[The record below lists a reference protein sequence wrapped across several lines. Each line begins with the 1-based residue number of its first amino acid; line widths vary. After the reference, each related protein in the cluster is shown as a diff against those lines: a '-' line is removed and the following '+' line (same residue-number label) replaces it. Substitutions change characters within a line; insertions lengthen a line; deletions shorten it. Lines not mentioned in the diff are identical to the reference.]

1 MTASPS
7 LAPPYGC
14 VAHRIGGRR
23 AGGRGPVAPVH
34 NPATGELI
42 AVLPLGGAEDVAA
55 AVAAAQKAWPAWAA
69 TPLKERVQV
78 FVRYRTLLERERA
91 SLAALITEEHGKI
104 ASEADAEIQKAIEL
118 CEFACALPVLAAG
131 QVLEVS
137 RGIECRLERYPVGV
151 VASITPFN
159 FPSMVPH
166 WTIPNALALGN
177 AMVLKPSERVP
188 LSALRIADLL
198 ADAGLPAGVFNVLL
212 GGKEAAE
219 GLCDHAGVTTITFV
233 GSTPAAQAVYRRA
246 TSALKRVLA
255 LGGAKNHLVVLAD
268 APEQTAATILGA
280 AVGCTG
286 QRCMAASVLV
296 ATPATDHVIERIC
309 ELARSLVPGRD
320 YGPVISPDA
329 RDRIEQAITEA
340 ERDGAQVLVDGRGLR
355 GPGREHAGGFWVGP
369 TVLDGVRP
377 EMRIAQ
383 DEVFGPVLAII
394 RARGLEDALEIERR
408 SPFGNAAGIF
418 TRDGSAARTLV
429 EGASAGMI
437 GVNIGVPV
445 PREPFSFGG
454 WNASKY
460 GVGDITGASSIE
472 LWTRAKKVTV
482 KWER

>member
-1 MTASPS
+1 MTASPL
-7 LAPPYGC
+7 LAPPYGRM
-14 VAHRIGGRR
+14 AHRIGGRR
-23 AGGRGPVAPVH
+23 VGGRGPVAPVH

-42 AVLPLGGAEDVAA
+42 AELSLGGAEDVAA

-78 FVRYRTLLERERA
+78 FFRYRAVLERERE

-198 ADAGLPAGVFNVLL
+198 AEAGLPAGVFNVVL
-212 GGKEAAE
+212 GAREAAE
-219 GLCDHAGVTTITFV
+219 ALCDHAGVAAITFV

-268 APEQTAATILGA
+268 APEQTATTVLGA

-355 GPGREHAGGFWVGP
+355 LPGQERAGGFWVGP
-369 TVLDGVRP
+369 TVLDRVRP
-377 EMRIAQ
+377 EMRIAR

-394 RARGLEDALEIERR
+394 RARGLEEALEIERR

-418 TRDGSAARTLV
+418 TRDGSAARALV

-445 PREPFSFGG
+445 PREPFPFGG

-472 LWTRAKKVTV
+472 FWTRAKKVTV